1 VPNDAGVAGALDVK
15 TLWYTRCPVPNASS
29 IAIDS
34 GLLDRE
40 FRAIGVDVLS
50 LRASDRQS
58 VRESHFDHSQP
69 DSFREGGN
77 IPPMW
82 TQARS
87 GGTRLIATGWVDE
100 YQAII
105 TLPDS
110 GIRTVADLRGRRLG
124 LPKRLNDTIDYWR
137 AMCLRAYLTALA
149 LAGIGEDAVEFVDL
163 PIAERYIASGGTG
176 RDASLWSG
184 AYRARRQQA
193 DAFGL
198 IRGTVDAIFTAGAP
212 GAQLAAFLGARDVI
226 DLGRHRDPAVRVNN
240 QVPIAL
246 TVSAALLERRPDL
259 VDRYLRVLAT
269 ASEWAAAN
277 KAAAVRTIAN
287 DVGAPE
293 EWVAAAYGDAVHAAL
308 MPRLSE
314 DRLAA
319 LAAQKTFLVQRGFI
333 ERDFDLDGWV
343 DPAPLARLQRERTTT
358 SRL

>member
-1 VPNDAGVAGALDVK
+1 VPNDAGGANAVDVR

-29 IAIDS
+29 IAIDT
-34 GLLDRE
+34 GILDAE

-50 LRASDRQS
+50 LRASEQQS

-82 TQARS
+82 TQARG

-105 TLPDS
+105 ALPES
-110 GIRTVADLRGRRLG
+110 GIRAVADLRGRRLG

-137 AMCLRAYLTALA
+137 AMCLRAYLQALA
-149 LAGIGEDAVEFVDL
+149 LAGIGVNEVEFVDL
-163 PIAERYIASGGTG
+163 PIAERYIASGGAG

-184 AYRARRQQA
+184 AFRARRQQA

-212 GAQLAAFLGARDVI
+212 GAQLTAFLGALDVI
-226 DLGRHRDPAVRVNN
+226 DLGRHPDPAVRVNN

-246 TVSAALLERRPDL
+246 TVSAALIENRPDL
-259 VDRYLRVLAT
+259 VDRYLRVLVRA
-269 ASEWAAAN
+269 ADWAAAH
-277 KAAAVRTIAN
+277 KSAAIRTIAN

-293 EWVAAAYGDAVHAAL
+293 EWVAAAYGREVHTKL
-308 MPRLSE
+308 TPRLSE

-319 LAAQKTFLVQRGFI
+319 LEAQKAFLVRHRFI
-333 ERDFDLDGWV
+333 ERDFDLRAWV
-343 DPAPLARLQRERTTT
+343 DPAPLGRLG
-358 SRL
+358 LAG